1 LKPKEKLSILIL
13 MVYVMV
19 SNTLF
24 DSLKFSWFEEV
35 LELHFHYLSVLLLLS
50 LLSQVASGFYDL
62 ALSLSLSFSFL
73 VVFNSPVE
81 CRKRFQGVR

>member
-1 LKPKEKLSILIL
+1 
-13 MVYVMV
+13 MV

-24 DSLKFSWFEEV
+24 DSLKFSWFEKV

-62 ALSLSLSFSFL
+62 ALSLSLSLFL
-73 VVFNSPVE
+73 FLG
-81 CRKRFQGVR
+81 CFQLCSRM

>member
-1 LKPKEKLSILIL
+1 
-13 MVYVMV
+13 MV

-35 LELHFHYLSVLLLLS
+35 LEVHFHYLSVLLLLLS
-50 LLSQVASGFYDL
+50 LLSQVALGFYD
-62 ALSLSLSFSFL
+62 LSLSLSHSLSFL
-73 VVFNSPVE
+73 VVFNSAAE